1 MDNQMSFKKYG
12 MAAAVAMVLSAGSAM
27 AANDTGTITFHGMV
41 SNNTCQVSLD
51 QKIDQNGNDF
61 DVNLDTVFVRDF
73 ANALGTTSTLG
84 EKKFTLSLTGCD
96 TATAKKA
103 SAQFS
108 SWAGSSSTEGGLLV
122 PPSNAQGAAKN
133 VNLVLS
139 NDGNSATDQI
149 KIDQTNNTQKATID
163 TTTGAGNLYYRV
175 AYTQGQGWDA
185 ASNPVSAGTVQA
197 QVAFTMI
204 YE

>member
-1 MDNQMSFKKYG
+1 MISKNYG
-12 MAAAVAMVLSAGSAM
+12 LAIAMASILAAGSAV
-27 AANDTGTITFHGMV
+27 AADDTGTITFHGMV

-61 DVNLDTVFVRDF
+61 DVTLDTVFVRDF
-73 ANALGTTSTLG
+73 STALGTTSTLG
-84 EKKFTLSLTGCD
+84 EKKFSLSLTGCD
-96 TATAKKA
+96 TETAKKA

-122 PPSNAQGAAKN
+122 PPSNAQGSAKN

-163 TTTGAGNLYYRV
+163 ATSGAGNLYYRV
-175 AYTQGQGWDA
+175 AYTQGQGWNA
-185 ASNPVSAGTVQA
+185 TSNPVSAGTVQA

>member
-1 MDNQMSFKKYG
+1 MISKNYG
-12 MAAAVAMVLSAGSAM
+12 LAIAMASILAAGSAV
-27 AANDTGTITFHGMV
+27 AADDTGTITFHGMV

-61 DVNLDTVFVRDF
+61 DVTLDTVFVRDF
-73 ANALGTTSTLG
+73 STALGTTSTLG

-122 PPSNAQGAAKN
+122 PPSNAQGSAKN

-149 KIDQTNNTQKATID
+149 KIDQTNNTQQATID
-163 TTTGAGNLYYRV
+163 PTSGAGNLYYRV

>member
-1 MDNQMSFKKYG
+1 MSFKKYG

-122 PPSNAQGAAKN
+122 PPANAQGSAKN

-139 NDGNSATDQI
+139 NDGNTKTDLV
-149 KIDQTNNTQKATID
+149 KIDQTNNTQQATVD
-163 TTTGAGNLYYRV
+163 TSGAAKLYYKV
-175 AYTQGQGWDA
+175 AYTQGQGWDQTT
-185 ASNPVSAGTVQA
+185 NPVSAGTVQA
-197 QVAFTMI
+197 QVAFTMN

>member
-1 MDNQMSFKKYG
+1 MISKNYG
-12 MAAAVAMVLSAGSAM
+12 LAIAMASILAAGSAVE
-27 AANDTGTITFHGMV
+27 ADDTGTITFHGMV

-61 DVNLDTVFVRDF
+61 DVTLDTVFVRDF
-73 ANALGTTSTLG
+73 ANALGNTSTLG

-122 PPSNAQGAAKN
+122 PPSNAQGSAKN

-149 KIDQTNNTQKATID
+149 KIDQTNNTQQATID
-163 TTTGAGNLYYRV
+163 PTSGAGNLYYRV

>member
-1 MDNQMSFKKYG
+1 MTFKKYG
-12 MAAAVAMVLSAGSAM
+12 LAIAMATVLATGSAM
-27 AANDTGTITFHGMV
+27 AEDVHSDTGTITFHGMV
-41 SNNTCQVSLD
+41 SNNTCKVSLD
-51 QKIDQNGNDF
+51 QKIDQDGNDF
-61 DVNLDTVFVRDF
+61 DVNLDTVYVRDF

-84 EKKFTLSLTGCD
+84 EKKFSLSLTGCD

-122 PPSNAQGAAKN
+122 PPSNTQGSAKN

-139 NDGNSATDQI
+139 NDGNSANDQI
-149 KIDQTNNTQKATID
+149 KVDQTNNTQKATID
-163 TTTGAGNLYYRV
+163 GTTGTGNLYYRV
-175 AYTQGQGWDA
+175 AYTQAQGWDA
-185 ASNPVSAGTVQA
+185 TSNPVSAGNVQA

>member
-1 MDNQMSFKKYG
+1 MSFKKYG

-103 SAQFS
+103 SAQFA

>member
-103 SAQFS
+103 SAQFA

-122 PPSNAQGAAKN
+122 PPSNAEGAAKN

>member
-1 MDNQMSFKKYG
+1 MISKKYG
-12 MAAAVAMVLSAGSAM
+12 LAIAMASVLAAGSAV
-27 AANDTGTITFHGMV
+27 AADDTGTITFHGMV

-61 DVNLDTVFVRDF
+61 DVTLDTVFVRDF
-73 ANALGTTSTLG
+73 ATALGTTSTLG

-122 PPSNAQGAAKN
+122 PPSNAQGSAKN

-139 NDGNSATDQI
+139 NDGNSAVDQI
-149 KIDQTNNTQKATID
+149 KIDQTNNSQKATID
-163 TTTGAGNLYYRV
+163 ETSGAGNLYYRV

-185 ASNPVSAGTVQA
+185 TSNPVSAGTVQA

>member
-1 MDNQMSFKKYG
+1 MSFKKYG

-27 AANDTGTITFHGMV
+27 AANDTGTITFHGIV

>member
-1 MDNQMSFKKYG
+1 MISKNYG
-12 MAAAVAMVLSAGSAM
+12 LAIAMASILAAGSAV
-27 AANDTGTITFHGMV
+27 AADDTGTITFHGMV

-61 DVNLDTVFVRDF
+61 DVTLDTVFVRDF
-73 ANALGTTSTLG
+73 ANALGNTSTLG

-103 SAQFS
+103 SAQVS

-122 PPSNAQGAAKN
+122 PPSNAQGSAKN

-149 KIDQTNNTQKATID
+149 KIDQTNNTQQATID
-163 TTTGAGNLYYRV
+163 PTSGAGNLYYRV

>member
-1 MDNQMSFKKYG
+1 MTFKNYG
-12 MAAAVAMVLSAGSAM
+12 LAIAMASVLAAGSAV
-27 AANDTGTITFHGMV
+27 AADSDTGTITFHGMV

-61 DVNLDTVFVRDF
+61 DVTLDTVFVRDF

-84 EKKFTLSLTGCD
+84 EKKFSLSLTGCD
-96 TATAKKA
+96 AETVKKA

-122 PPSNAQGAAKN
+122 PPTNAQGSAKN

-149 KIDQTNNTQKATID
+149 KVDQTNNTQKADID
-163 TTTGAGNLYYRV
+163 AATGAGNLYYRV

>member
-1 MDNQMSFKKYG
+1 MISKNYG
-12 MAAAVAMVLSAGSAM
+12 LAIAMASILAAGSAV
-27 AANDTGTITFHGMV
+27 AADDTGTITFHGMV

-61 DVNLDTVFVRDF
+61 DVTLDTVFVRDF
-73 ANALGTTSTLG
+73 TNALGTTSTLG

-96 TATAKKA
+96 TDTAKKA

-122 PPSNAQGAAKN
+122 PPSNAQGSAKN

-163 TTTGAGNLYYRV
+163 ATSGAGNLYYRV

>member
-1 MDNQMSFKKYG
+1 MISKKYG
-12 MAAAVAMVLSAGSAM
+12 LAIAMATVLAAGSAV

-41 SNNTCQVSLD
+41 SNNTCQISLD

-61 DVNLDTVFVRDF
+61 DVTLDTVFVKDF
-73 ANALGTTSTLG
+73 ANALGNNSTLG
-84 EKKFTLSLTGCD
+84 EKKFSLALTGCD

-108 SWAGSSSTEGGLLV
+108 SWAGSSSTDGGLLV

-149 KIDQTNNTQKATID
+149 KVDQTNNTQKATID
-163 TTTGAGNLYYRV
+163 GTTGAGNLYYRV
-175 AYTQGQGWDA
+175 AYTQGKSWDA
-185 ASNPVSAGTVQA
+185 TTNPVSAGVVQA

>member
-1 MDNQMSFKKYG
+1 
-12 MAAAVAMVLSAGSAM
+12 
-27 AANDTGTITFHGMV
+27 MV

-61 DVNLDTVFVRDF
+61 DVTLDTVFVRDF
-73 ANALGTTSTLG
+73 ANALGSTSTLG
-84 EKKFTLSLTGCD
+84 EKKFSLTLTGCD
-96 TATAKKA
+96 TATVKKA

-122 PPSNAQGAAKN
+122 PPSNAQGSAKN

-139 NDGNSATDQI
+139 NDGNSAVDQI
-149 KIDQTNNTQKATID
+149 KIDQTNNSQKATID
-163 TTTGAGNLYYRV
+163 ETSGAGNLYYRV

-185 ASNPVSAGTVQA
+185 TSNPVSAGTVQA

>member
-1 MDNQMSFKKYG
+1 MSFKKYG

-149 KIDQTNNTQKATID
+149 KLDQTNNTQKATID
-163 TTTGAGNLYYRV
+163 TTPGAGNLYYRV

>member
-1 MDNQMSFKKYG
+1 MSFKKYG

-84 EKKFTLSLTGCD
+84 EKKFTLSLTGGD

>member
-1 MDNQMSFKKYG
+1 MSFKKVSMG
-12 MAAAVAMVLSAGSAM
+12 MAIALALSAGSAV
-27 AANDTGTITFHGMV
+27 AAVPGDTGTITFHGMV
-41 SNNTCQVSLD
+41 SNTTCKVSLD
-51 QKIDQNGNDF
+51 QKIDQSGNDF
-61 DVNLDTVFVRDF
+61 DVTLDTVSVADF
-73 ANALGTTSTLG
+73 GTTALGTTSTLG
-84 EKKFTLSLTGCD
+84 EKKFSLSLTGCD
-96 TATAKKA
+96 TETAKKA

-122 PPSNAQGAAKN
+122 PPSNAQGSAKN

-163 TTTGAGNLYYRV
+163 ATSGAGNLYYRV

-185 ASNPVSAGTVQA
+185 TTNPVSAGTVQA

>member
-1 MDNQMSFKKYG
+1 MSFKKYG

-61 DVNLDTVFVRDF
+61 DVTLDTVFVRDF
-73 ANALGTTSTLG
+73 ANALGSTSTLG

>member
-1 MDNQMSFKKYG
+1 MISKRYG
-12 MAAAVAMVLSAGSAM
+12 LAVAVATILAAGSAV
-27 AANDTGTITFHGMV
+27 AAESAPDTGTITFHGLV

-51 QKIDQNGNDF
+51 QKIDQSGNDF
-61 DVNLDTVFVRDF
+61 DVTLDTVFVKDF

-84 EKKFTLSLTGCD
+84 EKKFSLSLTGCD
-96 TATAKKA
+96 TKTVEKA

-122 PPSNAQGAAKN
+122 PPANAEGAAKN

-139 NDGNSATDQI
+139 NDGNSDNDLI
-149 KIDQTNNTQKATID
+149 KVDQTNNNQKVSID

-185 ASNPVSAGTVQA
+185 TENPVSAGTVQA

>member
-1 MDNQMSFKKYG
+1 MSFKKYG

-149 KIDQTNNTQKATID
+149 KIDQTNNTKKATID

>member
-1 MDNQMSFKKYG
+1 MSFKKYG

-84 EKKFTLSLTGCD
+84 EKKFTLSLTDCD

>member
-1 MDNQMSFKKYG
+1 MSFKKYG

-139 NDGNSATDQI
+139 NDGNSDTDQI